1 MSTKLAAMILAG
13 GKGTRLKAL
22 TRKIAKPAVSYG
34 GKYRIIDFPLSNCA
48 NSGINDVGVLTQY
61 ESSVLNGYIGNGE
74 KWGLNGVRSLTSV
87 LTPKQT
93 EEGSAWYLG
102 TADAIY
108 QNLDWLDMVDP
119 EYVLIL
125 SGDHIYSCTYNDMLK
140 TAEKNKADCVIA
152 VYEVPMEE
160 ASRFGILVTDEK
172 GNIVKFQEK
181 PKNPIS
187 NLASMGIYIF
197 KYSTLRAALKEDAK
211 DENSEHDFGKN
222 VIPKMLKAKK
232 KMVAYKYQGYWRDVG
247 TVDSLHAANMDLL
260 LKKNDATNIY
270 TVQGANKIY
279 SADTHSGPQYIGK
292 KAKVK
297 DCLIN
302 QGAMILGEVD
312 HCVISVKSWWKKG
325 PFARTRS
332 SCTAS
337 ISARTPKSSTP
348 SSAQLPESKM
358 AKRSTAPK
366 MISPLLPTATWRT
379 YEKQRR
385 YRFIKLLYRSIPWG
399 DHRKPPIRQHKLPRT
414 LCFLRFRP

>member
-22 TRKIAKPAVSYG
+22 TRKVAKPAVSYG

-48 NSGINDVGVLTQY
+48 NSGINNVGVMTQY
-61 ESSVLNGYIGNGE
+61 ESSVLNSYIGNGE

-108 QNLDWLDMVDP
+108 QNLDWLDRVDP

-125 SGDHIYSCTYNDMLK
+125 SGDHIYSTTYNEMLK
-140 TAEKNKADCVIA
+140 KTEENKADCCIA

-160 ASRFGILVTDEK
+160 ASRFGILVPDDK
-172 GNIVKFQEK
+172 DNIVQFVEK

-197 KYSTLRAALKEDAK
+197 KYSVLRAELRADAK

-222 VIPKMLKAKK
+222 IIPKMLAAKK
-232 KMVAYKYQGYWRDVG
+232 KMVVYRYHGYWKDVG
-247 TVDSLHAANMDLL
+247 TVASLHQANMDLL
-260 LKKNDATNIY
+260 LKEEDATNLY
-270 TVQGANKIY
+270 TVQGKNRIY
-279 SADTHSGPQYIGK
+279 SEDTNSAPQYIGP
-292 KAKVK
+292 KASIK

-302 QGAMILGEVD
+302 QGAMILGNCD
-312 HCVISVKSWWKKG
+312 HCVISSEVVVEEGAICKNAVLMHGVHIGRGARVYDALVG
-325 PFARTRS
+325 PGSHVDPGEVINKERDGIALV
-332 SCTAS
+332 AN
-337 ISARTPKSSTP
+337 
-348 SSAQLPESKM
+348 
-358 AKRSTAPK
+358 
-366 MISPLLPTATWRT
+366 ATK
-379 YEKQRR
+379 ED
-385 YRFIKLLYRSIPWG
+385 L
-399 DHRKPPIRQHKLPRT
+399 
-414 LCFLRFRP
+414 